1 LAPVSEAIRNTVAA
15 FRERNSPLKL
25 TSWEELDIPGRFIIE
40 EVLSSIDDADILMAD
55 ISRLNFN
62 VTYEIGYAIGKKKRI
77 LLIKNKAI
85 RQDGPRIEDLGIF
98 DTIGYQEY
106 SSSTELVDFLKNI
119 TDHRAIPY
127 SEHRNSKAPLYLL
140 ETKFKTD
147 VDYTITSRIKKTR
160 FYFRS
165 FDPAEIPRLSATE
178 AINQVAESY
187 GVIVHFI
194 SPEQTDAPLNNL
206 RAAFIAG
213 LSDGMERKGLFIQ
226 SGEGPVPIDYRD
238 FVAYCR
244 YPDQFK
250 EEIAGFAE
258 IVTEALQE
266 VLPIVSRNS
275 ETLLQALDLGA
286 SSAENEITSLA
297 EYYVEIDAF
306 NRALRKEVRLVTGRK
321 GSGKTAI
328 FYRLRDSI
336 RANRANVVLDLKPE
350 GYQLLKF
357 KDAVVN
363 LMSLGTVEHTI
374 TAFWEYLLWLEICYK
389 LIEKDREIHKRDHRL
404 FEPYQRLL
412 AAYRTDSYSSEG
424 DFAER
429 LRVLLRDI
437 RSEIDTRFADQRG
450 VELSRPEITELV
462 YRHDF
467 STLKSQIE
475 DYLEF
480 KGEVWL
486 LFDNIDKG
494 WPSQGVT
501 KEDLVIVRALLEAT
515 RKIEREL
522 QKKSLDAHTVIFLR
536 NDIYEILVDST
547 ADRGKETRVNV
558 DWTDPDM
565 LREMIRR
572 RIVRGFPEAM
582 NADFEDIWRKI
593 CDPIIDGEESSQYL
607 IDRSLMRPRS
617 LIELI
622 GHCRGFAV
630 NLGHDRILKED
641 VLPPKGL
648 SAFSNDL
655 VNELGLEIRDVF
667 PEAEDVLYAF
677 IGAPSRMDRQTLLS
691 ILAGSGFTEGNLE
704 AVIDLLFWFGFLG
717 FIWTDGET
725 RFIYSFSYSMQV
737 LRGSH
742 KKLLNT
748 GITYVINPAFIS
760 ALGVQHSE
768 PGLI

>member
-1 LAPVSEAIRNTVAA
+1 MLHLV
-15 FRERNSPLKL
+15 FERAL
-25 TSWEELDIPGRFIIE
+25 
-40 EVLSSIDDADILMAD
+40 
-55 ISRLNFN
+55 
-62 VTYEIGYAIGKKKRI
+62 
-77 LLIKNKAI
+77 
-85 RQDGPRIEDLGIF
+85 
-98 DTIGYQEY
+98 
-106 SSSTELVDFLKNI
+106 
-119 TDHRAIPY
+119 
-127 SEHRNSKAPLYLL
+127 
-140 ETKFKTD
+140 
-147 VDYTITSRIKKTR
+147 
-160 FYFRS
+160 YFRS

-194 SPEQTDAPLNNL
+194 SPEQTDATLNNL

-213 LSDGMERKGLFIQ
+213 LTDGMERKGLFIQ

-238 FVAYCR
+238 FVSHCR

-250 EEIAGFAE
+250 DAIAGFAE
-258 IVTEALQE
+258 VVTESLQE
-266 VLPIVSRNS
+266 VLPIASRNN
-275 ETLLQALDLGA
+275 ETVLQALDLGS

-328 FYRLRDSI
+328 FYRLRDSV
-336 RANRANVVLDLKPE
+336 RANKANVVLDLKPE

-357 KDAVVN
+357 KDAVVS

-389 LIEKDREIHKRDHRL
+389 LIEKDKEVHKRDHRL

-437 RSEIDTRFADQRG
+437 KSEIDTRFGDQRNI
-450 VELSRPEITELV
+450 ELSRPQITELV

-467 STLKSQIE
+467 SSLKSLIE
-475 DYLEF
+475 EYLEF

-536 NDIYEILVDST
+536 NDVYEILVDST
-547 ADRGKETRVNV
+547 SDRGKETRANV
-558 DWTDPDM
+558 DWTDPDL
-565 LREMIRR
+565 LREMLRR
-572 RIVRGFPEAM
+572 RIVRAFPTAEKAS
-582 NADFEDIWRKI
+582 FEDLWRKI
-593 CDPIIDGEESSQYL
+593 CDPIVDGEESSQYL

-630 NLGHDRILKED
+630 NLGHERILKED
-641 VLPPKGL
+641 ILPPKGL

-655 VNELGLEIRDVF
+655 VNELTSVR
-667 PEAEDVLYAF
+667 
-677 IGAPSRMDRQTLLS
+677 
-691 ILAGSGFTEGNLE
+691 
-704 AVIDLLFWFGFLG
+704 
-717 FIWTDGET
+717 
-725 RFIYSFSYSMQV
+725 
-737 LRGSH
+737 LR
-742 KKLLNT
+742 
-748 GITYVINPAFIS
+748 I
-760 ALGVQHSE
+760 E
-768 PGLI
+768 

>member
-1 LAPVSEAIRNTVAA
+1 M
-15 FRERNSPLKL
+15 
-25 TSWEELDIPGRFIIE
+25 DIPGRFIIE
-40 EVLSSIDDADILMAD
+40 EVLTSIDDADILVAD

-85 RQDGPRIEDLGIF
+85 RQEGTRIDDIGIF
-98 DTIGYQEY
+98 DTIGYREY
-106 SSSTELVDFLKNI
+106 SSSTELIDFLIN
-119 TDHRAIPY
+119 TNDLRSIPY
-127 SEHRNSKAPLYLL
+127 SDIRNSKAPLYLL

-147 VDYTITSRIKKTR
+147 IDNTIISRIKKSR

-165 FDPAEIPRLSATE
+165 FDPEETPRLSAAE
-178 AINQVAESY
+178 AISQVAESY
-187 GVIVHFI
+187 GIVVHFI
-194 SPEQTDAPLNNL
+194 SPDLVDAPLNNL

-213 LSDGMERKGLFIQ
+213 LTDGMERKGLFIQ

-238 FVAYCR
+238 FVTYCR
-244 YPDQFK
+244 HPDQFK
-250 EEIAGFAE
+250 EAIAEFAE
-258 IVTEALQE
+258 IVTEELQE
-266 VLPIVSRNS
+266 VLPIVSRNN

-286 SSAENEITSLA
+286 SSAENEITSLV
-297 EYYVEIDAF
+297 EYYVEIDAY

-328 FYRLRDSI
+328 FYRLRDTV
-336 RANRANVVLDLKPE
+336 RANKANVVLDLKPE

-357 KDAVVN
+357 KNAVVN

-389 LIEKDREIHKRDHRL
+389 LIEKDKEIHKRDHRL

-412 AAYRTDSYSSEG
+412 AAYKTDAYSSEG

-437 RSEIDTRFADQRG
+437 RGEIDTRFADQTNI
-450 VELSRPEITELV
+450 ELSRPQITELV

-467 STLKSQIE
+467 SRLKTLIE

-501 KEDLVIVRALLEAT
+501 SEDLVIVRALLEAT

-536 NDIYEILVDST
+536 NDVYEILVDST

-558 DWTDPDM
+558 DWTDPDL

-572 RIVRGFPEAM
+572 RLVRAFPEAKE
-582 NADFEDIWRKI
+582 ADFKDIWRKI

-617 LIELI
+617 LIELL
-622 GHCRGFAV
+622 GHCRGYAV
-630 NLGHDRILKED
+630 NLGHERILKDD

-655 VNELGLEIRDVF
+655 VTELGLEIRDVF
-667 PEAEDVLYAF
+667 PEAKDVLYAF
-677 IGAPSRMDRQTLLS
+677 IGAPSRMDRQCLVR
-691 ILAGSGFTEGNLE
+691 ILEEAGFIPANIEN
-704 AVIDLLFWFGFLG
+704 VIDILFWFGFLG
-717 FIWTDGET
+717 FIWTDSEP
-725 RFIYSFSYSMQV
+725 RFIYSFNYSMQV

-742 KKLLNT
+742 KKLVDS

-760 ALGVQHSE
+760 ALGVQQNTSM
-768 PGLI
+768 LI